1 MSETPNKGLLE
12 VDEEDVVSTK
22 TFALTIGVTVRR
34 VQQMIQDGTIKTS
47 GKGRIPLFDNVQRYV
62 SFMTGN
68 MMTEEEKKIEKGRK
82 TAETKLK
89 MAKADKA
96 MLELNELKGKMH
108 RSEDVE
114 ALTQDMCDTV
124 RNSLLSL
131 PSRLAVDV
139 SLCDSAEECSA
150 IIKDAVYEL
159 LEELSRYKYDPAKY
173 EEMVREREKMSEK
186 PEDDDE

>member
-12 VDEEDVVSTK
+12 IDEEDVVSTK
-22 TFALTIGVTVRR
+22 TFAQTIGVTVRR
-34 VQQMIQDGTIKTS
+34 VQQMIQDGTVKTS
-47 GKGRIPLFDNVQRYV
+47 GKGRLPLFDNVQRYV

-82 TAETKLK
+82 SAETKLK
-89 MAKADKA
+89 VAKAEKA

-114 ALTQDMCDTV
+114 ALTQDMCDAI
-124 RNSLLSL
+124 RNGLLI
-131 PSRLAVDV
+131 RDCVH
-139 SLCDSAEECSA
+139 
-150 IIKDAVYEL
+150 EL
-159 LEELSRYKYDPAKY
+159 LEELSNYKYDPAKY
-173 EEMVREREKMSEK
+173 EEKVREREKLSEK

>member
-89 MAKADKA
+89 MAKAEKA

>member
-12 VDEEDVVSTK
+12 IDEEDVVSTK
-22 TFALTIGVTVRR
+22 TFAQTIGVTVRR
-34 VQQMIQDGTIKTS
+34 VQQMIQDGTVKTS
-47 GKGRIPLFDNVQRYV
+47 GKGRLPLFDNVQRYV

-82 TAETKLK
+82 SAETKLK
-89 MAKADKA
+89 VAKAEKA
-96 MLELNELKGKMH
+96 VLELNELKGKMH

-114 ALTQDMCDTV
+114 ALTQDMCDAI
-124 RNSLLSL
+124 RNGLLAL
-131 PSRLAVDV
+131 PGRLAVDV

-150 IIKDAVYEL
+150 IIRDCVHEL
-159 LEELSRYKYDPAKY
+159 LEELSNYRYDPAKY
-173 EEMVREREKMSEK
+173 EEKVREREKLSEK

>member
-1 MSETPNKGLLE
+1 MDETPNKGLLTI
-12 VDEEDVVSTK
+12 DEEDVVSTK
-22 TFALTIGVTVRR
+22 TFAQTIGVTVRR
-34 VQQMIQDGTIKTS
+34 VQQMIQDGTVKTS

-68 MMTEEEKKIEKGRK
+68 MMTEEEKKIEKGRRS
-82 TAETKLK
+82 AETKYK

-114 ALTQDMCDTV
+114 ALTQDMCDTI
-124 RNSLLSL
+124 RNTLLAL
-131 PSRLAVDV
+131 PGRLATDV
-139 SLCDSAEECSA
+139 AVCDSPEECSA

-159 LEELSRYKYDPAKY
+159 LTELSQYQYDPAKY
-173 EEMVREREKMSEK
+173 EERVREREKMDEK